1 MLSLRADRHHPCVAV
16 LIGMCDEGPLVEVFS
31 DLELAM
37 KHGTM
42 LQETRGASLRIEL
55 KYVDLIVGE
64 EGEA

>member
-1 MLSLRADRHHPCVAV
+1 
-16 LIGMCDEGPLVEVFS
+16 MCDEGPLVEVFS

-37 KHGTM
+37 NHGAM
-42 LQETRGASLRIEL
+42 LQQARGASIRIEL